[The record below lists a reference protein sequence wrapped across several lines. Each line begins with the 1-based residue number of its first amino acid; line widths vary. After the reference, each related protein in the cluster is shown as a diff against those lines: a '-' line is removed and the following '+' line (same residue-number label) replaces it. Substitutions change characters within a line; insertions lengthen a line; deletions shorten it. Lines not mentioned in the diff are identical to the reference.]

1 MEDNVIEDDRSHDDD
16 EQPLFSLEGTD
27 EPDESGEFVD
37 RGGPLRL
44 EGVEIPFEILEFGNG
59 LLPDTML
66 QRIGVGSHRLHASAA
81 AAFALLR
88 EQAAGAGI
96 DLTCTDSYR
105 TLAQQEELKLRKP
118 TLSATPGRSV
128 HGWGFAVDVSV
139 GSPPKPFGMKVLRWL
154 QDNGP
159 ALGWFLGRP
168 KDEPWHWVYRGTH
181 SGVPPAAA
189 DQIPES
195 QLTGV
200 PPTPSTPS
208 TLSTLSTPSAPS
220 TPSTPLAKIV
230 RALLELPPGDQ
241 FDDAA
246 LEAVKHFQQ
255 ANGLFVDG
263 VVGPLTFAAL
273 CHVTAPTDRPELTIN
288 STGDPVRWVQRRLGR
303 TPDGAFGARTEA
315 SVIEFQRERGLT
327 ADGKVGPRTWAALVG

>member
-1 MEDNVIEDDRSHDDD
+1 MPDDWMEDDVINDDRSNDDD
-16 EQPLFSLEGTD
+16 EQPLFSLDGTD

-59 LLPDTML
+59 LLPDSML
-66 QRIGVGSHRLHASAA
+66 QRIGGGSHRLHASAA

-88 EQAAGAGI
+88 EQAAAAGI

-105 TLAQQEELKLRKP
+105 TLSQQEELKLRKP

-154 QDNGP
+154 QDSGP
-159 ALGWFLGRP
+159 ALGWFPGRP
-168 KDEPWHWVYRGTH
+168 KDEPWHWVYRGTQT
-181 SGVPPAAA
+181 GVPPAETEQVA
-189 DQIPES
+189 QS
-195 QLTGV
+195 QPTGV
-200 PPTPSTPS
+200 TPTPSTPS
-208 TLSTLSTPSAPS
+208 TPS
-220 TPSTPLAKIV
+220 AKIV
-230 RALLELPPGDQ
+230 RGLLELPPGEQ
-241 FDDAA
+241 LDDAA
-246 LEAVKHFQQ
+246 LDAVKHFQQ
-255 ANGLFVDG
+255 GNGLVVDG

-273 CHVTAPTDRPELTIN
+273 CRVTAPTDRPELTIN
-288 STGDPVRWVQRRLGR
+288 STGDSVRWVQRRLGR

-327 ADGKVGPRTWAALVG
+327 ADGKVGARTWAALVG